1 MYTVWLQ
8 MPIVTTLWKWNT
20 MTLVFYIHVHVCFV
34 YTFLETSPFFVL
46 KILYITDAREFRT
59 NFLILIQLRKLI
71 RKSIL

>member
-1 MYTVWLQ
+1 MYTVRLQ

-20 MTLVFYIHVHVCFV
+20 VTPMFYTCLL
-34 YTFLETSPFFVL
+34 YTFLETFPFFVL
-46 KILYITDAREFRT
+46 KIYYITDAREFRI